1 MEKTYTQPGNRP
13 GMLRIGLHREGFFYI
28 LEATAFGLRRL
39 SIPDE
44 EKRLERTQ
52 QGAERSIS
60 VHVRV
65 C

>member
-1 MEKTYTQPGNRP
+1 
-13 GMLRIGLHREGFFYI
+13 MLRIGLHREGFFYI

-52 QGAERSIS
+52 QGAEGSIS